1 MALNRKSKMN
11 DIFENEQAYAIL
23 LKHVPTCKKDDPR
36 MASALGMTAQAL
48 LSFPASK
55 CNKATREAFFAEL
68 EAANIE

>member
-1 MALNRKSKMN
+1 MALNRKSKMKEVF
-11 DIFENEQAYAIL
+11 DNEQAYAIL
-23 LKHVPTCKKDDPR
+23 LKHVPTCQKEAPG

-55 CNKATREAFFAEL
+55 CPKPIREAFFAEL